1 MNRVAYLFGA
11 MAIAGFMAIP
21 AFAQDS
27 PSSKVTGVVQ
37 NGNRTIVFENNNA
50 GLNLD
55 QISAFSQVKAA
66 DPDIAAKLAKNPSL
80 INSDGFVSKHP
91 ALQQFLAK
99 YPDARQDIA
108 ANPGNYL
115 TPVKGS
121 AFQHAAPGLKD

>member
-66 DPDIAAKLAKNPSL
+66 DPDSNCRPDTSIPSTWL
-80 INSDGFVSKHP
+80 RPQNSP
-91 ALQQFLAK
+91 
-99 YPDARQDIA
+99 
-108 ANPGNYL
+108 
-115 TPVKGS
+115 
-121 AFQHAAPGLKD
+121 